1 MKELYKLTKE
11 ELIARCRKLQ
21 SENDDLQFELDDLS
35 ESYSELENQLAE
47 QISDFDSRDIIKD
60 VDWFKWKLQ
69 LCNLLTPELESFI
82 EDYLKFNNE
91 KG

>member
-21 SENDDLQFELDDLS
+21 SENDDLQSELDNLS

-47 QISDFDSRDIIKD
+47 QINDFDSRDIIKD

-69 LCNLLTPELESFI
+69 LNNLLTPELESFI